1 MPITVDAGL
10 VEHAKQ
16 DGAAMERLAAAV
28 WPEAYRLAWGILR
41 DAGLAEDAAQEATSQ
56 IARSLRALKDAAAF
70 RSWSYRIIVNA
81 ALAVARHR
89 AATQS
94 LGATEERGA
103 FEDPSDA
110 IDLYDALAALT
121 PARRALILLHY
132 YAGLSAKEIA
142 MTAALPAST
151 VRFQLMLA
159 RRALR
164 IALSTPEERSTR
176 FTSEAL
182 HDV

>member
-1 MPITVDAGL
+1 MPQPSVP
-10 VEHAKQ
+10 
-16 DGAAMERLAAAV
+16 GATGSSSTRHS
-28 WPEAYRLAWGILR
+28 PSRG
-41 DAGLAEDAAQEATSQ
+41 
-56 IARSLRALKDAAAF
+56 IAR
-70 RSWSYRIIVNA
+70 
-81 ALAVARHR
+81 
-89 AATQS
+89 
-94 LGATEERGA
+94 
-103 FEDPSDA
+103 PSDA

-142 MTAALPAST
+142 MTVALPAST

-164 IALSTPEERSTR
+164 IALTTPDERSTR
-176 FTSEAL
+176 LTSEAL